1 MVTCYSKKSFLSWLE
16 KRDEQNHKIQGIS
29 TQDKS
34 QSLLLS
40 PEEESANSYQSAK
53 LSVSNE
59 PQNQVQGAFWIQ
71 TQWGFLHRPKAKAD
85 SDFLKIQKVNFL
97 GLLLKMAWSL

>member
-1 MVTCYSKKSFLSWLE
+1 MVTSYSEKSFLSWLE
-16 KRDEQNHKIQGIS
+16 KRDEQNHKIQGLS

-34 QSLLLS
+34 QSLLWS

-53 LSVSNE
+53 LSASSE

-71 TQWGFLHRPKAKAD
+71 TQCWFLYRPKAKAD

-97 GLLLKMAWSL
+97 ELLLKMAWSL